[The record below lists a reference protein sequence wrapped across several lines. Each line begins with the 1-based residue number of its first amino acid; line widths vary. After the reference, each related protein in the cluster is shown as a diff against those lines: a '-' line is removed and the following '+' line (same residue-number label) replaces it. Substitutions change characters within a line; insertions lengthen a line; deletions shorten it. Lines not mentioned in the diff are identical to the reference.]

1 MSDRSAVFCHEALF
15 YGGDE
20 EFLAGTLPFIN
31 EATATGEPILIAV
44 SDAKISLLEANLNG
58 RPGTVRFE
66 DITQIGRNPARILP
80 LWHQFVGD
88 HAIAGR
94 PVRGIGEPVLTG
106 RSPAE
111 LIECEHNESLL
122 NLAFADAPKWRL
134 MCPYDTEAV
143 DAAVI
148 EAAERSHPFIVDDG
162 LVRPNDAYLAPDQ
175 GPGPLDDPLPEP
187 SQEPEEMS
195 FALDSLNELRSFAYE
210 QARSADLDA
219 ERAANLV
226 LAISEVATNSVRH
239 GGGRGTARVW
249 READA
254 LVCDVTDGGRIESPL
269 VGRSRPAPT
278 EVEGR
283 GLWLVN
289 QLCDLV
295 QIRSSASGSVVRL
308 HIRRA

>member
-1 MSDRSAVFCHEALF
+1 MSDRSAVFFHEALF

-20 EFLAGTLPFIN
+20 EFVAGTVPFIN
-31 EATATGEPILIAV
+31 EAIATGEPILIAV
-44 SDAKISLLEANLNG
+44 SDAKIRLLEANLNG
-58 RPGTVRFE
+58 RPGTVRFA
-66 DITQIGRNPARILP
+66 DITRIGRNPARILP

-88 HAIAGR
+88 QAIAGR

-122 NLAFADAPKWRL
+122 NLAFADAPEWRL
-134 MCPYDTEAV
+134 MCPYDTAAL
-143 DAAVI
+143 DPAVI

-162 LVRPNDAYLAPDQ
+162 VVRPNEAYLAPDQ

-187 SQEPEEMS
+187 SREPAEMS
-195 FALDSLNELRSFAYE
+195 FALDSLNQLRSFVYG
-210 QARSADLDA
+210 QASSADLDP
-219 ERAANLV
+219 EPTANLV

-239 GGGRGTARVW
+239 AGGGGTVRVW
-249 READA
+249 READE
-254 LVCDVTDGGRIESPL
+254 LVCDVIDDGHIDSPL

-278 EVEGR
+278 QVEGR

-295 QIRSSASGSVVRL
+295 QIRSSASGTVVRL
-308 HIRRA
+308 HMRRA

>member
-122 NLAFADAPKWRL
+122 NLAFADAPEWRL

-143 DAAVI
+143 DSAVI

-289 QLCDLV
+289 ELCDLV

>member
-122 NLAFADAPKWRL
+122 NLAFADAPEWRL

-254 LVCDVTDGGRIESPL
+254 LVCDVTDSGRIESPL

-289 QLCDLV
+289 ELCDLV

>member
-1 MSDRSAVFCHEALF
+1 VSDRSDVFCHEALF

-20 EFLAGTLPFIN
+20 EFLAGTLPFIH
-31 EATATGEPILIAV
+31 EAVATGEPILIAV
-44 SDAKISLLEANLNG
+44 SDAKIGLLEANLNG

-66 DITQIGRNPARILP
+66 DITRIGRNPARILP

-122 NLAFADAPKWRL
+122 NLAFADAPEWRL

-143 DAAVI
+143 DASVI
-148 EAAERSHPFIVDDG
+148 EAAERSHPFIVEG
-162 LVRPNDAYLAPDQ
+162 GVVRPNDAYLAPDQ

-187 SQEPEEMS
+187 SREPVEMS
-195 FALDSLNELRSFAYE
+195 FALDSLNQLRRFAYG
-210 QARSADLDA
+210 QARSAELDA
-219 ERAANLV
+219 ERAANFV
-226 LAISEVATNSVRH
+226 LALSEVATNSVRH
-239 GGGRGTARVW
+239 GGGGGTARVW
-249 READA
+249 REPDA
-254 LVCDVTDGGRIESPL
+254 LVCDVTDDGHIESPL

-278 EVEGR
+278 QVEGR

-308 HIRRA
+308 YVRRA